1 LRHKQ
6 SFSGTEL
13 SGSVFI
19 IIPAIIKEYALK
31 VTRILYEVYEFGDVQ
46 IISKNKN
53 LFPNCRGDFPSR
65 ESIVFMTRSYWLRI
79 SKSAWNKVAKNKISL

>member
-13 SGSVFI
+13 SGSVFV

-31 VTRILYEVYEFGDVQ
+31 VTRILCEVYEFGGVE

-53 LFPNCRGDFPSR
+53 LFPNCRGDIPLR
-65 ESIVFMTRSYWLRI
+65 KRIVFMTRNYWLRI
-79 SKSAWNKVAKNKISL
+79 SKVRLE